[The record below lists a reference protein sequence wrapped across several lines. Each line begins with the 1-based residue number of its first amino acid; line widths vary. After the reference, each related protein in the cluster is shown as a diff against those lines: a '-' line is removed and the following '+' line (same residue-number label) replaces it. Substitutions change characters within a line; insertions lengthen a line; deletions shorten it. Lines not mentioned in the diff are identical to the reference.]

1 MLEKVF
7 YEKYK
12 QKLTEVVEE
21 TEKKQEVR
29 EELYEAIENLQK

>member
-21 TEKKQEVR
+21 TEKKQEVK